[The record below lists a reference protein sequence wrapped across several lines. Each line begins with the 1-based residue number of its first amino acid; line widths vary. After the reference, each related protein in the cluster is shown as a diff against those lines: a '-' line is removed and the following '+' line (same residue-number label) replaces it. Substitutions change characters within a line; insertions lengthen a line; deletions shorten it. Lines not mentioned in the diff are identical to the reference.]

1 MEKYLVIVE
10 SPAKS
15 KTIEKYLGNKYQVL
29 SSKGHIRD
37 LKKSG
42 YGGYGVDL
50 ENNFEPQYSRLRV
63 RFPEIKALKEAM
75 KDKDKVYLATDPDR
89 EGESIAWHLA
99 EVLELK
105 EDDYERVE
113 FNEIT
118 KKAVLE
124 AFEHPRKIDQDL
136 VHAQETRRILDRIIG
151 FSLSKLLQKKIGS
164 KSAGRV
170 QSVVLK
176 IIVDHEKEIE
186 AFISEEYWEIFANF
200 RYKKT
205 DLKAKLMTYNNE
217 KIELKSEEDAN
228 NVINNLAGKY
238 LVDDIIEKERRRNPR
253 PPFTTSTFQQ
263 EASSKYNFTS
273 KRTMMVAQGLYE
285 GVDLED
291 ERVGLITYMRTDSQ
305 RLSNDFMASAKDYI
319 IKNYGK
325 EYYAPYAYKIDD
337 TSQDAHE
344 AIRPTNLAYHPDKI
358 KKYLTLD
365 QYKIYSIIYNR
376 ALACLMAPALFLD
389 TKVKIDNNG
398 YGFELNGSQILF
410 KGFLEAYNG
419 DSEDNILP
427 AFTKGEEIKDVVIE
441 PVQNFTKPPARYT
454 EAKLI
459 KKMEELGI
467 GRPSTYSS
475 TIDTLKA
482 RYYVRLENRSFIP
495 TDQGKLTTEKLDEYF
510 SEIINIDYTANMEK
524 DLDKIAEGK
533 LVWYEELDDFYKR
546 YVPLLENAEE
556 KMEKKEPVY
565 LDEECPLCGSK
576 LVIRRSRFGEFA
588 ACSAYPKCRYIK
600 QDEEH
605 MPVQTDIPCPKCGT
619 GFLVERTARR
629 GRSKGQRF
637 YGCSNYP
644 KCRATYSSL
653 EEIEKEQEEKE

>member
-15 KTIEKYLGNKYQVL
+15 KTIEKYLGKQYQVL

-63 RFPEIKALKEAM
+63 RFPEIKALKEAL
-75 KDKDKVYLATDPDR
+75 KDKSKVYLATDPDR

-99 EVLELK
+99 EVLELN

-186 AFISEEYWEIFANF
+186 AFIPEEYWEIFANF

-217 KIELKSEEDAN
+217 KIELKSEEDTN
-228 NVINNLAGKY
+228 NVINNLTGKY

-263 EASSKYNFTS
+263 EASSKFNFTA
-273 KRTMMVAQGLYE
+273 KKTMMIAQGLYE

-305 RLSNDFMASAKDYI
+305 RLSNDFMAKAKDYI
-319 IKNYGK
+319 INNYGK
-325 EYYAPYAYKIDD
+325 EYYAPYLYKTNDA
-337 TSQDAHE
+337 SQDAHE
-344 AIRPTNLAYHPDKI
+344 AIRPTNLDYHPEKI

-365 QYKIYSIIYNR
+365 QYKIYTIIYNR
-376 ALACLMAPALFLD
+376 ALAALMAPALFLD

-398 YGFELNGSQILF
+398 YGFELNGSQLLF
-410 KGFLEAYNG
+410 KGFLEVYDS

-427 AFTKGEEIKDVVIE
+427 KFTKGEEIKNVTIE

-475 TIDTLKA
+475 IIDTLKM
-482 RYYVRLENRSFIP
+482 RYYVRLENKSFIP

-510 SEIINIDYTANMEK
+510 SEIINITYTADMEK
-524 DLDKIAEGK
+524 HLDDIAEGK
-533 LVWYEELDDFYKR
+533 LVWYKELAKFY
-546 YVPLLENAEE
+546 
-556 KMEKKEPVY
+556 
-565 LDEECPLCGSK
+565 DS
-576 LVIRRSRFGEFA
+576 
-588 ACSAYPKCRYIK
+588 
-600 QDEEH
+600 
-605 MPVQTDIPCPKCGT
+605 
-619 GFLVERTARR
+619 
-629 GRSKGQRF
+629 
-637 YGCSNYP
+637 
-644 KCRATYSSL
+644 
-653 EEIEKEQEEKE
+653 

>member
-50 ENNFEPQYSRLRV
+50 ENNFEPQYSRLRI

-291 ERVGLITYMRTDSQ
+291 ERVGLITYMRTDS
-305 RLSNDFMASAKDYI
+305 
-319 IKNYGK
+319 
-325 EYYAPYAYKIDD
+325 
-337 TSQDAHE
+337 
-344 AIRPTNLAYHPDKI
+344 
-358 KKYLTLD
+358 
-365 QYKIYSIIYNR
+365 
-376 ALACLMAPALFLD
+376 
-389 TKVKIDNNG
+389 
-398 YGFELNGSQILF
+398 
-410 KGFLEAYNG
+410 
-419 DSEDNILP
+419 
-427 AFTKGEEIKDVVIE
+427 
-441 PVQNFTKPPARYT
+441 
-454 EAKLI
+454 
-459 KKMEELGI
+459 
-467 GRPSTYSS
+467 
-475 TIDTLKA
+475 
-482 RYYVRLENRSFIP
+482 
-495 TDQGKLTTEKLDEYF
+495 
-510 SEIINIDYTANMEK
+510 
-524 DLDKIAEGK
+524 
-533 LVWYEELDDFYKR
+533 
-546 YVPLLENAEE
+546 
-556 KMEKKEPVY
+556 
-565 LDEECPLCGSK
+565 
-576 LVIRRSRFGEFA
+576 
-588 ACSAYPKCRYIK
+588 
-600 QDEEH
+600 
-605 MPVQTDIPCPKCGT
+605 
-619 GFLVERTARR
+619 
-629 GRSKGQRF
+629 
-637 YGCSNYP
+637 
-644 KCRATYSSL
+644 
-653 EEIEKEQEEKE
+653 

>member
-15 KTIEKYLGNKYQVL
+15 KTIEKYLGKQYQVL

-37 LKKSG
+37 LKRSG

-50 ENNFEPQYSRLRV
+50 ENNFEPQYSRLRI
-63 RFPEIKALKEAM
+63 RFPEIKALKEAL
-75 KDKDKVYLATDPDR
+75 KDKSKVYLATDPDR
-89 EGESIAWHLA
+89 EGESIAWHLT
-99 EVLELK
+99 EVLELN

-186 AFISEEYWEIFANF
+186 AFIPEEYWEIFASF

-217 KIELKSEEDAN
+217 KIELKTEDDAN
-228 NVINNLAGKY
+228 NVINNLTGKY

-263 EASSKYNFTS
+263 EASSKFNFTA
-273 KRTMMVAQGLYE
+273 KKTMMIAQGLYE

-305 RLSNDFMASAKDYI
+305 RLSNDFMAKAKDYI
-319 IKNYGK
+319 INNYGK
-325 EYYAPYAYKIDD
+325 EYYAPYLYKTNDA
-337 TSQDAHE
+337 SQDAHE
-344 AIRPTNLAYHPDKI
+344 AIRPTNLDYHPEKI
-358 KKYLTLD
+358 KKYLTPD
-365 QYKIYSIIYNR
+365 QYKIYTIIYNR
-376 ALACLMAPALFLD
+376 ALAALMAPALFLD

-398 YGFELNGSQILF
+398 YGFELNGSQLLF
-410 KGFLEAYNG
+410 KGFLEVYNG

-427 AFTKGEEIKDVVIE
+427 KFTKG
-441 PVQNFTKPPARYT
+441 
-454 EAKLI
+454 
-459 KKMEELGI
+459 
-467 GRPSTYSS
+467 
-475 TIDTLKA
+475 
-482 RYYVRLENRSFIP
+482 
-495 TDQGKLTTEKLDEYF
+495 
-510 SEIINIDYTANMEK
+510 
-524 DLDKIAEGK
+524 
-533 LVWYEELDDFYKR
+533 
-546 YVPLLENAEE
+546 
-556 KMEKKEPVY
+556 
-565 LDEECPLCGSK
+565 
-576 LVIRRSRFGEFA
+576 
-588 ACSAYPKCRYIK
+588 
-600 QDEEH
+600 
-605 MPVQTDIPCPKCGT
+605 
-619 GFLVERTARR
+619 
-629 GRSKGQRF
+629 
-637 YGCSNYP
+637 
-644 KCRATYSSL
+644 
-653 EEIEKEQEEKE
+653 

>member
-50 ENNFEPQYSRLRV
+50 ENNFEPQYSRLRI
-63 RFPEIKALKEAM
+63 RFPEIKALKEAL
-75 KDKDKVYLATDPDR
+75 KDKSKVYLATDPDR
-89 EGESIAWHLA
+89 EGESIAWHLT
-99 EVLELK
+99 EVLELN

-186 AFISEEYWEIFANF
+186 AFIPEEYWEIFANF
-200 RYKKT
+200 CYKKT

-217 KIELKSEEDAN
+217 KIELKTEEDAN
-228 NVINNLAGKY
+228 DVINNLTGKY

-263 EASSKYNFTS
+263 EASSKFNFTA
-273 KRTMMVAQGLYE
+273 KKTMMIAQGLYE

-305 RLSNDFMASAKDYI
+305 RLSNDFMAKAKDYI
-319 IKNYGK
+319 INNYGK
-325 EYYAPYAYKIDD
+325 EYYAPYLSKINE

-344 AIRPTNLAYHPDKI
+344 AIRPTNLDYHPEKI
-358 KKYLTLD
+358 KKYLTID
-365 QYKIYSIIYNR
+365 QYKIYTIIYNR
-376 ALACLMAPALFLD
+376 ALAALMAPALFLD

-398 YGFELNGSQILF
+398 YGFELNGSQLLF
-410 KGFLEAYNG
+410 KGFLEVYNG

-427 AFTKGEEIKDVVIE
+427 KFTKGEEIKNVTIE

-475 TIDTLKA
+475 IIDTLKM
-482 RYYVRLENRSFIP
+482 RYYVRLENKSFIP
-495 TDQGKLTTEKLDEYF
+495 TDQGKLTTEKLDQYF
-510 SEIINIDYTANMEK
+510 SEIINITYTADMEK
-524 DLDKIAEGK
+524 HLDDIAEGK
-533 LVWYEELDDFYKR
+533 LVWYKELAKFYDS
-546 YVPLLENAEE
+546 YLPLLENADQE
-556 KMEKKEPVY
+556 MEKKEPVY
-565 LDEECPLCGSK
+565 LDETCPLCGSK

-605 MPVQTDIPCPKCGT
+605 KPVETGIPCPECGT
-619 GFLVERTARR
+619 GFLIERTARR
-629 GRSKGQRF
+629 GRTRGQRF

-644 KCRATYSSL
+644 KCKATYSSL
-653 EEIEKEQEEKE
+653 EDIKKEKE